1 MTLMYGVIL
10 TPVSTRVSQSLLID
24 LFCLRIECDRKIT
37 SHHKSQNDME
47 VFFFFNLY
55 ASAFVLTNRCR
66 RRIQTSRAF
75 LLNFFFFIVNI
86 F

>member
-37 SHHKSQNDME
+37 SHHELERQVE
-47 VFFFFNLY
+47 G
-55 ASAFVLTNRCR
+55 
-66 RRIQTSRAF
+66 
-75 LLNFFFFIVNI
+75 FFFISTHLRS